1 MGLPR
6 VVPERSDAARADGLA
21 GRGRRSKIVQQ
32 FFERNVGLLQ
42 NGLQRLRLDDAVHR
56 HTGMKRAFWVM
67 AMRIGLSDEPKPSR
81 FKADIP
87 TQRDPN
93 EDVSK
98 LKPNPLTLVVSISPD
113 LQIKLNQ
120 DAMGSVND
128 PSELSAKLQQ
138 TFQQRKE
145 QHAYKVGM
153 EAATNIPED
162 QRIEKTV
169 FVKAPRALHYGD
181 VVKVIDAIKGA
192 GANPVGLQVDD
203 LP

>member
-1 MGLPR
+1 
-6 VVPERSDAARADGLA
+6 
-21 GRGRRSKIVQQ
+21 
-32 FFERNVGLLQ
+32 
-42 NGLQRLRLDDAVHR
+42 
-56 HTGMKRAFWVM
+56 M
-67 AMRIGLSDEPKPSR
+67 AMSSGSSNRAVPYINVTPLIDVLLVVIIIFMVVTPLKPSR

-98 LKPNPLTLVVSISPD
+98 LKPNPLTLVVTITTD
-113 LQIKLNQ
+113 LQIRLNS
-120 DAMGSVND
+120 DPMGSVND
-128 PSELSAKLQQ
+128 PSALAAKLQQ
-138 TFQQRKE
+138 TFQLRKE
-145 QHAYKVGM
+145 QHAYRVGM

-169 FVKAPRALHYGD
+169 FVKAPRALKYGD

-192 GANPVGLQVDD
+192 GASPVGLQVDD

>member
-1 MGLPR
+1 
-6 VVPERSDAARADGLA
+6 
-21 GRGRRSKIVQQ
+21 
-32 FFERNVGLLQ
+32 
-42 NGLQRLRLDDAVHR
+42 
-56 HTGMKRAFWVM
+56 M
-67 AMRIGLSDEPKPSR
+67 AMTSGNSTRAVPYINVTPLIDVLLVVLIIFMVVTPLKPSS
-81 FKADIP
+81 FKADVP

-98 LKPNPLTLVVSISPD
+98 LKPNPLTLVVSITTD

-120 DAMGSVND
+120 ESMGSVND
-128 PSELSAKLQQ
+128 TSALSAKLQQ
-138 TFQQRKE
+138 TFSQRRE

-153 EAATNIPED
+153 ETATNVPED

-169 FVKAPRALHYGD
+169 FVKAPRVLHYGD

-192 GANPVGLQVDD
+192 GASPVGLQVDD

>member
-1 MGLPR
+1 
-6 VVPERSDAARADGLA
+6 
-21 GRGRRSKIVQQ
+21 
-32 FFERNVGLLQ
+32 
-42 NGLQRLRLDDAVHR
+42 
-56 HTGMKRAFWVM
+56 M
-67 AMRIGLSDEPKPSR
+67 AMGGSGNRAVPYINVTPLIDVLLVLLIIFMVVTPLKPSR

-120 DAMGSVND
+120 DSMGSVND
-128 PSELSAKLQQ
+128 PSALAAKLQQ

-153 EAATNIPED
+153 ESRSDVPD
-162 QRIEKTV
+162 VQRIVITV
-169 FVKAPRALHYGD
+169 FV
-181 VVKVIDAIKGA
+181 
-192 GANPVGLQVDD
+192 
-203 LP
+203 